1 MYNKLVQP
9 TISHSLLKPQ
19 TTEMKGKKTLFL
31 DVDETLVHS
40 SFRATDNADIVL
52 PIEIEGKIFE
62 IYVLVRPH
70 CCEFILEVAKYYEVV
85 IFTASL
91 SKYAI
96 PLMDILDP
104 KRVAPQR
111 LFREHCTFF
120 KDCFVKD
127 MSRVGRPLNQVMII
141 DNSPNSYQFQPEN
154 GIPILSWYDD
164 PKDTELLKLIPALKL
179 LSQVDDV
186 RPVIL

>member
-1 MYNKLVQP
+1 
-9 TISHSLLKPQ
+9 
-19 TTEMKGKKTLFL
+19 
-31 DVDETLVHS
+31 
-40 SFRATDNADIVL
+40 
-52 PIEIEGKIFE
+52 
-62 IYVLVRPH
+62 
-70 CCEFILEVAKYYEVV
+70 
-85 IFTASL
+85 
-91 SKYAI
+91 
-96 PLMDILDP
+96 
-104 KRVAPQR
+104 
-111 LFREHCTFF
+111 
-120 KDCFVKD
+120 